1 MPDTR
6 TYHVIADDN
15 CKFESMTKEQ
25 ILAAIE
31 QAIETGEISD
41 VDAGF
46 ITKVKEMNRNGYLK
60 FWIGTT
66 AQYNAI
72 QTKETNVLY
81 ILTDDTEFEDI
92 ETEVNNFRSELDD
105 LTDMYTI
112 VSGTVSE
119 HSTDITALQTA
130 SETYGDK
137 FRVIDAKKDWVF
149 SNSVIQYGDTYE
161 PLSMP
166 HDEELPEMHISD
178 WDVVKVKA
186 AGLEILCS
194 VWTGSDGYCYI
205 TGCGAQISTTTGSGA
220 TDTLDTIVIRLK
232 CDAEDNFV
240 LQNHSKD
247 FYIGDNGSIS
257 VSQRAIAKIVGIC

>member
-1 MPDTR
+1 MPDER
-6 TYHVIADDN
+6 TYHVISDDN

-25 ILAAIE
+25 ILDAIL
-31 QAIETGEISD
+31 QAMSTGEIGD

-46 ITKVKEMNRNGYLK
+46 ITKIKEMNRNGYLK

-72 QTKETNVLY
+72 QTKERNMLY

-92 ETEVNNFRSELDD
+92 ETEISNFRAELDN
-105 LTDMYTI
+105 L
-112 VSGTVSE
+112 SETVSE
-119 HSTDITALQTA
+119 HSTDISALQTA

-137 FRVIDAKKDWVF
+137 FRLIDAKKDWVL

-161 PLSMP
+161 PISMP
-166 HDEELPEMHISD
+166 HHEELPEMHISD
-178 WDVVKVKA
+178 WDIVKVKA
-186 AGLEILCS
+186 AGQEILCS

-205 TGCGAQISTTTGSGA
+205 TGCGAQISQTTGSGG
-220 TDTLDTIVIRLK
+220 TIDTLDTIIIRLK

-240 LQNHSKD
+240 IQNHSND
-247 FYIGDNGSIS
+247 FYIGTNGSINI
-257 VSQRAIAKIVGIC
+257 SQRAVAKIVGIC